1 MPIIV
6 DWWIGITHIERA
18 YILSIIRL
26 GKDNMDIIDG
36 DPTHSPED
44 FLYLAELRQRYEDM
58 MNNK

>member
-1 MPIIV
+1 
-6 DWWIGITHIERA
+6 
-18 YILSIIRL
+18 
-26 GKDNMDIIDG
+26 MDIIDG